1 MPAETARPNQKET
14 VTMRVLLPIDGSDCS
29 NQTLHWAADTFNKAQ
44 ARYFLLFVIPVLP
57 DLNTVEYDIVEA
69 SAMLRKAKNI
79 MESQGCLVE
88 RAEYVLGDTIDQI
101 CRYADE
107 IDADQIVLGSHG
119 RTGLSKLLMAL
130 AKAASISAVNGLDTP
145 NGLSIRSITAN
156 AFTFFNA
163 STICGPGNGRNEVI
177 VRLPVLWPRLR
188 I

>member
-119 RTGLSKLLMAL
+119 RTGLSKLLMGST
-130 AKAASISAVNGLDTP
+130 SIKVLEHSPRPVTIHRNIERYAPEHERGM
-145 NGLSIRSITAN
+145 TAN
-156 AFTFFNA
+156 
-163 STICGPGNGRNEVI
+163 TI
-177 VRLPVLWPRLR
+177 L
-188 I
+188 